1 MAWWTSPRA
10 RGALGAALL
19 AVSAISLVATAL
31 AAQAPGAACAGRRAA
46 ACAAFAAHLEAARTG
61 EPDSVWAVLRY
72 VATAEEARS
81 WRGLT
86 SGVERVAFV
95 RRFWATR
102 AAASAGYPEE
112 RFAEHLRRLAKA
124 RALFPRGPRPV
135 CKSLAYDPACM
146 FPTNFAGMAVAY
158 PPGVNAWVRSRKEL
172 RIDDRGLALV
182 RHGEPDRR
190 SDCRGYPGAGEVW
203 VYAGRGGAAP
213 RVLLFSTV
221 GGVSD
226 FVLVNSAL
234 DLECDEVGAAEYLGA
249 RGLDARDGGDVIR
262 RRLEVQREV
271 VDAASTETALPPYA
285 APLAGVS
292 FDLLDFA
299 DTSADASELTVAV
312 SAPASALRLPPAT
325 GGTASYRLGMA
336 LVLYDSTGVVARLD
350 TLREVSGAPLPDGSL
365 LSSVFRLSVP
375 PGAYRYA
382 LRIERDG
389 APVSVAADS
398 GSGVGLV
405 SQGTLALE
413 PLRAP
418 DAVRLSALAIGRAG
432 VPADWR
438 RGDVRLA
445 LNPTHVI
452 PLPARRLELYYE
464 AYGPAEGDAIE
475 TEIVLESQRRRWFR
489 GPDRI
494 AFRFREDAHPRG
506 PAAAIPARRSLDLRQ
521 TQPGDYRLRVR
532 VRRVADGRAAVR
544 ETTLHIR

>member
-1 MAWWTSPRA
+1 MS
-10 RGALGAALL
+10 
-19 AVSAISLVATAL
+19 VEATGL
-31 AAQAPGAACAGRRAA
+31 PAQAPAAACAGRRAA
-46 ACAAFAAHLEAARTG
+46 ACAAFAAHLDAARVG
-61 EPDSVWAVLRY
+61 DPDSVWGVLRY
-72 VATAEEARS
+72 VATAEEVRS

-86 SGVERVAFV
+86 SGAERAAFV
-95 RRFWATR
+95 GRFWATR

-135 CKSLAYDPACM
+135 CKSLEYNPACM

-158 PPGVNAWVRSRKEL
+158 PPGVNAWVRSRKDL

-234 DLECDEVGAAEYLGA
+234 DLECDEVGAAEYLGV

-285 APLAGVS
+285 TPLAGVS
-292 FDLLDFA
+292 VDLLDFA
-299 DTSADASELTVAV
+299 DTGADASELTAAV
-312 SAPASALRLPPAT
+312 TAPASALRLP
-325 GGTASYRLGMA
+325 GSSSYRLAVA

-350 TLREVSGAPLPDGSL
+350 TLREVSGAPLPPGSL
-365 LSSVFRLSVP
+365 LSGVFRLSVP
-375 PGAYRYA
+375 PGGYRYA
-382 LRIERDG
+382 LRVERDG
-389 APVSVAADS
+389 APVAVAADS

-405 SQGTLALE
+405 TQGTLALE

-418 DAVRLSALAIGRAG
+418 GAVRLSALAIGRAG
-432 VPADWR
+432 VPADWG

-452 PLPARRLELYYE
+452 PLTARRLELYYE
-464 AYGPAEGDAIE
+464 AYGLAEGDAIE
-475 TEIVLESQRRRWFR
+475 TEIALESQRRRWLR

-494 AFRFREDAHPRG
+494 AFRFREEAQPRG
-506 PAAAIPARRSLDLRQ
+506 PAAAVPASRSLDLHQ
-521 TQPGDYRLRVR
+521 TPPGDYRLRVR